1 MMQGMPEQRLSAAH
15 DSSRRSRPGFRA
27 DIEGLRAVAIL
38 MVAVYHVWVGRV
50 SGGVDVFLMISGFFV
65 GASVVRSY
73 SERRAP
79 SLWSYYARVF
89 GRLLPAAALVLVTVV
104 LSTWLL
110 LPRTRMTETVQ
121 QAVASLLYY
130 ENWYLATTGR
140 EYGAA
145 DASQSMTQHFWSLS
159 VQGQLFVAVPLLML
173 LLTLVLRRFAS
184 LRVLVS
190 VVATLMVAS
199 FAYATYLVQ
208 VDQGLAYYSTFARA
222 WQMLFGT
229 VLAFVVVLGP
239 VRRMPHVLRAV
250 LGVVGAAAIVLTGV
264 VVDGLAL
271 FPGPAALLPLLG
283 AAAVVVAGAGDRST
297 PVTRALSVRPLVR
310 AGGSAYGF
318 YLWHWPVLVLV
329 VTLRDEQPGWLDGTM
344 VLAAAALLTWGT
356 EVLLGWRP
364 RWTRR
369 PVDVAEVPAQGCEPG
384 AALRA
389 RRPRRGRGE
398 AVLARMT
405 PRTLVGASAAVAV
418 LVSASAWTQ
427 HVEAERAAVL
437 GASDLDVSV
446 YPGALT
452 LVDVDT
458 WPAPD
463 GVDAVPEPVLSLG
476 DWPARERSGCTAD
489 IDEETVYSCEF
500 GTQEATRRVALVG
513 GSHAVS
519 FVEPLDAVAQVR
531 GIHLDAFFKR
541 GCPLRLLDVDD
552 SSCTQWSQNV
562 IDTLLDV
569 GYDAVV
575 VTGTRPDAGGGD
587 YVPPSYVAAWSDLE
601 QDGIPVIA
609 IRDNPWM
616 PFDTS
621 ECLVVDG
628 PQGCTVPRADVL
640 DVVNPLDAV
649 VEIGEVSATVDLS
662 DLFCDEDTCLTVVG
676 NVQVYIDAD
685 HLTAT
690 FSRTLAG
697 PLDERFGAATG
708 WW

>member
-1 MMQGMPEQRLSAAH
+1 M
-15 DSSRRSRPGFRA
+15 
-27 DIEGLRAVAIL
+27 AIL

-79 SLWSYYARVF
+79 SLWRYYARVF
-89 GRLLPAAALVLVTVV
+89 GRLVPAAALVLVAVV

-110 LPRTRMTETVQ
+110 LPRTRMTETVH
-121 QAVASLLYY
+121 QAVASLFYY

-159 VQGQLFVAVPLLML
+159 VQGQLFVVVPLLML
-173 LLTLVLRRFAS
+173 VLTLVLRRFAS
-184 LRVLVS
+184 LRVLLS
-190 VVATLMVAS
+190 VVVTLMVAS

-239 VRRMPHVLRAV
+239 VRRMPHALRAG
-250 LGVVGAAAIVLTGV
+250 LGVLGAAAILLTGV
-264 VVDGLAL
+264 LVDGLTL

-283 AAAVVVAGAGDRST
+283 AAAVVLAGSGDRTT
-297 PVTRALSVRPLVR
+297 PVTRALAVRPLVR

-329 VTLRDEQPGWLDGTM
+329 VTLRDEPVGWLDGTL
-344 VLAAAALLTWGT
+344 VLVAAALLTWGT
-356 EVLLGWRP
+356 EALLGWRP
-364 RWTRR
+364 RWTRG
-369 PVDVAEVPAQGCEPG
+369 PVVEAPEPAAALEPAAGPDVA
-384 AALRA
+384 LRP
-389 RRPRRGRGE
+389 RRPRRAPGR

-405 PRTLVGASAAVAV
+405 PRTLVGATAAVAV

-437 GASDLDVSV
+437 GSSDLDVAV

-452 LVDVDT
+452 FVDAGT

-463 GVDAVPEPVLSLG
+463 GVDAVPEPVLSLE

-489 IDEETVYSCEF
+489 MDEETVYSCEF
-500 GTQEATRRVALVG
+500 GTQESTRRVALVG

-541 GCPLRLLDVDD
+541 GCPLMLLDTDD

-562 IDTLLDV
+562 IDIVLD
-569 GYDAVV
+569 GEYDAVV
-575 VTGTRPDAGGGD
+575 VTGTRPAAGTGTGD
-587 YVPPSYVAAWSDLE
+587 YVPPSYVAAWAELE
-601 QDGIPVIA
+601 RAGVPVVA

-621 ECLVVDG
+621 ECLVVEG
-628 PQGCTVPRADVL
+628 PEGCSVPRADVL
-640 DVVNPLDAV
+640 DAVNPLDEV
-649 VEIGEVSATVDLS
+649 VDVGDVTATMDLS
-662 DLFCDEDTCLTVVG
+662 DLFCDETECLTVIG

-697 PLDERFGAATG
+697 PLDELLGAATG